1 MHTIKFFEIKEYSH
15 SLLAR
20 LNALLA
26 QLSSTAAPMTPAALQ
41 ALIAAPDSHLYA
53 LAAMPEGAA
62 DAGCPAAADAG
73 CPAAADA
80 GCPSAADDARIVAMC
95 TLATYL
101 APTGRKA
108 WIEDVVVDSQMRGQK
123 LGRLLID
130 RVVDEARRLAPCS
143 LMLTSRPARVAANAL
158 YKSAGFEQRETNVYK
173 KSFEF

>member
-62 DAGCPAAADAG
+62 DDAH
-73 CPAAADA
+73 
-80 GCPSAADDARIVAMC
+80 IVAMC

-130 RVVDEARRLAPCS
+130 RVVEEARRLAPCS

>member
-53 LAAMPEGAA
+53 LAVLPEEA
-62 DAGCPAAADAG
+62 DTD

-173 KSFEF
+173 RVLNFEF

>member
-53 LAAMPEGAA
+53 LAVLPEG
-62 DAGCPAAADAG
+62 
-73 CPAAADA
+73 
-80 GCPSAADDARIVAMC
+80 AADDARIVAMC

-173 KSFEF
+173 RVLNFEF

>member
-20 LNALLA
+20 LNALLS
-26 QLSSTAAPMTPAALQ
+26 QLSSTAAPMTPVALQ

-62 DAGCPAAADAG
+62 DAGCP
-73 CPAAADA
+73 
-80 GCPSAADDARIVAMC
+80 SAADDAHIVAMC

>member
-62 DAGCPAAADAG
+62 DAGCPAA
-73 CPAAADA
+73 
-80 GCPSAADDARIVAMC
+80 DDAHIVAMC

-158 YKSAGFEQRETNVYK
+158 YKSTGFEQRETNVYRRVLN
-173 KSFEF
+173 FEF

>member
-1 MHTIKFFEIKEYSH
+1 
-15 SLLAR
+15 
-20 LNALLA
+20 
-26 QLSSTAAPMTPAALQ
+26 
-41 ALIAAPDSHLYA
+41 
-53 LAAMPEGAA
+53 
-62 DAGCPAAADAG
+62 
-73 CPAAADA
+73 
-80 GCPSAADDARIVAMC
+80 MC

-123 LGRLLID
+123 LGRQLID

-173 KSFEF
+173 RVLNFEF

>member
-1 MHTIKFFEIKEYSH
+1 MQTIKFFEIKEYSH

-62 DAGCPAAADAG
+62 DAGCPAAAD
-73 CPAAADA
+73 DA
-80 GCPSAADDARIVAMC
+80 GCPSAADGTHIVAMC

>member
-20 LNALLA
+20 LNALLS

-62 DAGCPAAADAG
+62 DAGCP
-73 CPAAADA
+73 
-80 GCPSAADDARIVAMC
+80 SAVDDAHIVAMC

>member
-62 DAGCPAAADAG
+62 DAGCPAA
-73 CPAAADA
+73 
-80 GCPSAADDARIVAMC
+80 DDVTHIVAMC

-173 KSFEF
+173 RVLNFEF

>member
-26 QLSSTAAPMTPAALQ
+26 QLSSTAAPLTPAALQ

-62 DAGCPAAADAG
+62 DAGCP
-73 CPAAADA
+73 
-80 GCPSAADDARIVAMC
+80 SAADDTHIVAMC

-173 KSFEF
+173 RVLNFEF

>member
-20 LNALLA
+20 LNALLS

-62 DAGCPAAADAG
+62 DAGCPSAAD
-73 CPAAADA
+73 DA
-80 GCPSAADDARIVAMC
+80 GCPSAADDAHIVAMC

-108 WIEDVVVDSQMRGQK
+108 WIEDVVIDSQMRGQK

>member
-62 DAGCPAAADAG
+62 DGTH
-73 CPAAADA
+73 
-80 GCPSAADDARIVAMC
+80 IVAMC

-158 YKSAGFEQRETNVYK
+158 YKSAGFEQRETNVYRRVLN
-173 KSFEF
+173 FEF

>member
-20 LNALLA
+20 LNALLY
-26 QLSSTAAPMTPAALQ
+26 QLSSTAAPMTPATLQ

-53 LAAMPEGAA
+53 LAAMPDG
-62 DAGCPAAADAG
+62 
-73 CPAAADA
+73 AADA
-80 GCPSAADDARIVAMC
+80 GCPSAADGGTHIVAMC

-158 YKSAGFEQRETNVYK
+158 YKSAGFERRETNVYK
-173 KSFEF
+173 RVLNFEF

>member
-53 LAAMPEGAA
+53 LAVLPEGA
-62 DAGCPAAADAG
+62 DTDCP
-73 CPAAADA
+73 AADA
-80 GCPSAADDARIVAMC
+80 GCPSAADGTHIVAMC

-173 KSFEF
+173 RVLNFEF

>member
-53 LAAMPEGAA
+53 LAVLPEGAA
-62 DAGCPAAADAG
+62 DGTH
-73 CPAAADA
+73 
-80 GCPSAADDARIVAMC
+80 IVAMC

-173 KSFEF
+173 RVLNFEF

>member
-1 MHTIKFFEIKEYSH
+1 MQTIKFFEIKEYSH

-73 CPAAADA
+73 TH
-80 GCPSAADDARIVAMC
+80 IVAMC

>member
-20 LNALLA
+20 LNALLS

-62 DAGCPAAADAG
+62 DAGCPSAAD
-73 CPAAADA
+73 DA
-80 GCPSAADDARIVAMC
+80 GCPSAADGTHIVAMC

-108 WIEDVVVDSQMRGQK
+108 WIEDVVVDSQIRGQK

>member
-20 LNALLA
+20 LNALLS

-62 DAGCPAAADAG
+62 DAGCPSAAD
-73 CPAAADA
+73 DA
-80 GCPSAADDARIVAMC
+80 GCPSAADDAHIVAMC

>member
-53 LAAMPEGAA
+53 LAAMPEGA
-62 DAGCPAAADAG
+62 
-73 CPAAADA
+73 DA
-80 GCPSAADDARIVAMC
+80 GCPSAADGTHIVAMC

>member
-26 QLSSTAAPMTPAALQ
+26 QLSSTAAPMTPAALP

-62 DAGCPAAADAG
+62 DAGCP
-73 CPAAADA
+73 
-80 GCPSAADDARIVAMC
+80 SAADGGTHIVAMC

-173 KSFEF
+173 RVLNFEF

>member
-1 MHTIKFFEIKEYSH
+1 MQTIKFFEIKEYSH

-26 QLSSTAAPMTPAALQ
+26 QLSSTAAPMTPATLQ

-53 LAAMPEGAA
+53 LAAMPDG
-62 DAGCPAAADAG
+62 
-73 CPAAADA
+73 AADA
-80 GCPSAADDARIVAMC
+80 GCPSAADGGTHIVAMC

>member
-62 DAGCPAAADAG
+62 DAGCPAAADV
-73 CPAAADA
+73 
-80 GCPSAADDARIVAMC
+80 GCPSAADGTHIVAMC

-173 KSFEF
+173 RVLSFEF